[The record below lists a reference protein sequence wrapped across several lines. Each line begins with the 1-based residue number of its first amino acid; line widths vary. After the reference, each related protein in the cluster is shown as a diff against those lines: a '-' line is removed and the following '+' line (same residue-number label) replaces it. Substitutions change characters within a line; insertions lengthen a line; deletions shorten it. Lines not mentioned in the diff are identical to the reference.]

1 MTLLQTALR
10 THAFLKRNLFYPLVF
25 LTGMVFFFFS
35 VRIYLSGE
43 SLFIF
48 LIWNLF
54 LAWLPYWFSLAA
66 NFLFTRKQ
74 RAWWLILPLTGLWLL
89 FLPNAP
95 YIITDFMHLRERSG
109 VPLWYDVGFL
119 MSISLNGLFLG
130 IASLRAIQEII
141 DKIAGR
147 FVGWAV
153 SLGAIGL
160 SGLGVYLGRF
170 LRWNSWDIIDSPFAI
185 LKDILLPFR
194 HPLGYADKLGFIF
207 MIAAMML
214 VGYWMIAPQKQALE
228 QPE

>member
-1 MTLLQTALR
+1 
-10 THAFLKRNLFYPLVF
+10 
-25 LTGMVFFFFS
+25 
-35 VRIYLSGE
+35 
-43 SLFIF
+43 
-48 LIWNLF
+48 
-54 LAWLPYWFSLAA
+54 
-66 NFLFTRKQ
+66 
-74 RAWWLILPLTGLWLL
+74 
-89 FLPNAP
+89 
-95 YIITDFMHLRERSG
+95 
-109 VPLWYDVGFL
+109 
-119 MSISLNGLFLG
+119 
-130 IASLRAIQEII
+130 
-141 DKIAGR
+141 
-147 FVGWAV
+147 V